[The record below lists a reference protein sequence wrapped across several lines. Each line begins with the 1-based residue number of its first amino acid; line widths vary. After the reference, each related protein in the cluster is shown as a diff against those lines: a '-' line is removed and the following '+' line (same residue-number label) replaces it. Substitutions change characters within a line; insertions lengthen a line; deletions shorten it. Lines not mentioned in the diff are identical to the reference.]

1 MKKQIMMV
9 LTALTLSAGAWAQG
23 DVYERSKT
31 YVWPTDEL
39 VLKKLDKW
47 QDQKFG
53 VLMHW
58 GIYSVPGIVE
68 SWSICNEDW
77 ITKDTTRTFNQY
89 KDWYWGLADQFNP
102 TKFDPQQW
110 ANAMED
116 AGMKYMIFTTKH
128 HDGFCMFDSRET
140 DFSIAHHAFRDNPKR
155 DVLKY
160 VLEAF
165 REKNF
170 MIGTYPT
177 GTHSTTGGMSIPTA
191 GATPPIPRRSGPG
204 GGSSSRSTP
213 TDRWKKY
220 SRAMAR

>member
-1 MKKQIMMV
+1 MKKQIVMT
-9 LTALTLSAGAWAQG
+9 LTALLLSACAWAQG

-128 HDGFCMFDSRET
+128 HDGFCMFDSKET
-140 DFSIAHHAFRDNPKR
+140 DFTIAHHAFRDNPKR

-165 REKNF
+165 REKGF
-170 MIGTYPT
+170 MIGTYFSKPDW
-177 GTHSTTGGMSIPTA
+177 HSQ
-191 GATPPIPRRSGPG
+191 
-204 GGSSSRSTP
+204 
-213 TDRWKKY
+213 Y
-220 SRAMAR
+220 Y